1 MLRTTCK
8 RAKPYPQ
15 TKNRAKKFST
25 TPINQEYDTNHRLDI
40 LECLYL
46 RYALQ
51 NILMAKKEKYNV
63 KFRIWFYSGDNKFL
77 GIGRVELLERIKA
90 TGSIANAAKEMKMS
104 YRQAWQMVAE
114 MNERSSSP
122 LVEKQRGGESG
133 GGAVVTQSGIQAI
146 ETFHTLEN
154 KVRIF
159 IENETKKL
167 KL

>member
-1 MLRTTCK
+1 V
-8 RAKPYPQ
+8 
-15 TKNRAKKFST
+15 AKK
-25 TPINQEYDTNHRLDI
+25 N
-40 LECLYL
+40 
-46 RYALQ
+46 
-51 NILMAKKEKYNV
+51 KYTV
-63 KFRIWFYSGDNKFL
+63 SFRIWFYSGDNKFL

-122 LVEKQRGGESG
+122 LVEKQLGGKSG

-159 IENETKKL
+159 IQNETKKL